1 MMNHPVPSP
10 SEPPAAAP
18 PRRAP
23 SSAPAVVVALI
34 VFGGFVAY
42 AFLTPATFRTTA
54 EIVLK
59 PTGNGPLVLAS
70 SPDPTLQLRSA
81 AIDEE
86 TLEQTARE
94 LGLDSGAAAK
104 QRVDTELEVKRS
116 SPETFDFSFR
126 ASTPAAAEH
135 VADLLARHAAAR
147 AVRSLSPAA
156 PDQNAAREAAR
167 AKSASE
173 LATFIA
179 GHPELTPPAPSVVP
193 VAPKD
198 APETDPAAL
207 RSERDQIQ
215 AK

>member
-1 MMNHPVPSP
+1 MMNHPAPSP

-18 PRRAP
+18 PRRTP
-23 SSAPAVVVALI
+23 SSAPAVVVALL

-59 PTGNGPLVLAS
+59 PTGNGPLVLPS
-70 SPDPTLQLRSA
+70 SPDPALQLRAA
-81 AIDEE
+81 AIDAE

-94 LGLDSGAAAK
+94 LGLDSSAAAR
-104 QRVDTELEVKRS
+104 QRVENDLEIRRS
-116 SPETFDFSFR
+116 TPETFDFSFR
-126 ASTPAAAEH
+126 ASTAAGAEH

-156 PDQNAAREAAR
+156 PDQHAAREAAR
-167 AKSASE
+167 TNSAAE

-179 GHPELTPPAPSVVP
+179 AHPELTPPAPSIVP

-198 APETDPAAL
+198 
-207 RSERDQIQ
+207 
-215 AK
+215 